1 MSVRYWWEDENDR
14 PVRAIDSRSHEGIAY
29 MNWCVR
35 QKPADPQPNAV
46 ERLLAQAEEVVA
58 LFDAMFG
65 QLACHANPLEAE
77 CLSTWVA
84 KYAFADFFAPN
95 EREDG
100 PPRYREVLTDDR
112 LGLMKRWESD
122 GAVHLAVERTIA
134 ENTSEGRHHG
144 RGHDLSPDEI
154 AAYCDILA
162 ARESLLDADQW
173 ISLVQNVIQDSAAWG
188 LHEGRIGELAS
199 AVRASVQPLWGLA
212 PKPAAR
218 RMSRSECRD
227 GWESLKAPLRAAIA
241 ELRLYAK
248 PPRPINTS
256 HETKPA
262 LGEPQAEGLND
273 ASAAEAVST
282 VRDDSHSNGSD
293 LEVRPKRHS
302 PKGSARPKLIAALNK
317 HHRYEHPDGINH
329 EPIGNNDLARLARV
343 DPSTASAFFAKE
355 FGGYESYRR
364 TCRDS
369 SRLAIGLRAINGEI
383 KPHDLFG
390 RAPPGE
396 GARRDDE

>member
-46 ERLLAQAEEVVA
+46 ERLLAKAEEVVA
-58 LFDAMFG
+58 LFDAIFG
-65 QLACHANPLEAE
+65 QLACDANPLEAE

-112 LGLMKRWESD
+112 LVLMKRWESD

-134 ENTSEGRHHG
+134 ENTSKGRHHG
-144 RGHDLSPDEI
+144 RGHDLSPDAI

-199 AVRASVQPLWGLA
+199 AVRAAVQRLWGLA

-227 GWESLKAPLRAAIA
+227 GWEAVKAPLRAAID

-248 PPRPINTS
+248 PPRP
-256 HETKPA
+256 
-262 LGEPQAEGLND
+262 AEASGAVGSLPRQ
-273 ASAAEAVST
+273 SAAAEVPATVSAP
-282 VRDDSHSNGSD
+282 SD
-293 LEVRPKRHS
+293 QVLS
-302 PKGSARPKLIAALNK
+302 PDGKSARRKRSKPRGAARQLLVAKLNAHHHYDDGCSLNL
-317 HHRYEHPDGINH
+317 
-329 EPIGNNDLARLARV
+329 EPIGNNEIASLVGIDK
-343 DPSTASAFFAKE
+343 STASDFFTKE
-355 FGGYESYRR
+355 FGSYDNYCR
-364 TCRDS
+364 TCAAPATLAAAL
-369 SRLAIGLRAINGEI
+369 RLLNGEV
-383 KPHDLFG
+383 KPRDLYG

-396 GARRDDE
+396 GGRPDDG